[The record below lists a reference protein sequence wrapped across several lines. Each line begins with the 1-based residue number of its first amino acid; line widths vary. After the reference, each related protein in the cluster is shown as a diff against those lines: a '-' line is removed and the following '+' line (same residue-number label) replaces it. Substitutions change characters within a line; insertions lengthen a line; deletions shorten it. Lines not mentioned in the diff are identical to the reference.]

1 MTDRRRPL
9 VDTDAPTQPAAPVPI
24 RRTQSG
30 NFQIE
35 PGSQLALDLAS
46 ARRRIDYLE
55 RCMEIVMGRLDA
67 AGIPAHDPR
76 REL

>member
-9 VDTDAPTQPAAPVPI
+9 IDTDAPTQPAAPIPI

-30 NFQIE
+30 NFQIDA
-35 PGSQLALDLAS
+35 GAQIALDMAS
-46 ARRRIDYLE
+46 ALRRLDYLE
-55 RCMEIVMGRLDA
+55 RCMNIVMGRLDA

-76 REL
+76 RDP